1 MWKDA
6 MGPTVFGAQTNTSTV
21 SAFAHC
27 APGGGLSVGYVN
39 FSPNAPAVLDIHGP
53 GALGAPRLLRLLTS
67 ADNTTIALNGVPL
80 VYAPGS
86 GALPPLTPKVDA
98 GSGPLV
104 LPPHSVGFVT
114 WPKAVYYN
122 CK

>member
-1 MWKDA
+1 
-6 MGPTVFGAQTNTSTV
+6 MGPTVFGAATNDSAV

-39 FSPNAPAVLDIHGP
+39 FSPSESAALDVRGP
-53 GALGAPRLLRLLTS
+53 GALGAPRLLRVLTS
-67 ADNTTIALNGVPL
+67 ADNKTIALNGVPL
-80 VYAPGS
+80 AYAAGS
-86 GALPPLTPKVDA
+86 GALPPLAPREDP
-98 GSGPLV
+98 GDGPLV

-114 WPKAVYYN
+114 WPDAAYFN